1 LVVAPGSQGLSA
13 VIAKFGGNL
22 LTADGEL
29 DRRALRNLIFTDSA
43 HRRELESILHPLIRA
58 DMESRAAAAL
68 GTYVVMVIPLLIEG
82 GGRDRVNRVLV
93 VDADE
98 QVQLKRI
105 MARDGGTLE
114 QAKAIIAAQAPR
126 AARLHGADDIVHNM
140 GSLSDLRHQVDQLH
154 QRYLGLA
161 ESLDARATS

>member
-1 LVVAPGSQGLSA
+1 LST
-13 VIAKFGGNL
+13 VIAKFGRKL

-29 DRRALRNLIFTDSA
+29 DRRSLRNLIFADSA

-58 DMESRAAAAL
+58 DMERRSASAA
-68 GTYVVMVIPLLIEG
+68 GPYVVMVIPLLIEG

-98 QVQLKRI
+98 QVQLKRL
-105 MARDGGTLE
+105 MDRDGGTLE
-114 QAKAIIAAQAPR
+114 QAKAIIAAQATR
-126 AARLHGADDIVHNM
+126 AGRLQDADDVVHNM
-140 GSLSDLRHQVDQLH
+140 GSLCDLRHEVDHLH

-161 ESLDARATS
+161 ELLEAPPAT